1 MFAGGVGFTEL
12 IVIFLVILLLF
23 GPQALSEIARGL
35 AQAVKI
41 LKKEVREI
49 KAGFDSDS
57 APRPADGKPERPK
70 DVSGDFDPNLERRD
84 WRPKKNEPGEE
95 NEPS

>member
-1 MFAGGVGFTEL
+1 MFAGGVGLTEL
-12 IVIFLVILLLF
+12 IVIFLVVLLLF
-23 GPQALSEIARGL
+23 GPQALSEIAKGL

-41 LKKEVREI
+41 VKKEIKEI
-49 KAGFDSDS
+49 KAGFEADS
-57 APRPADGKPERPK
+57 PRADNDKPALLK
-70 DVSGDFDPNLERRD
+70 DLSNDFDPNLERRD